1 MNKWERKIHFQ
12 QNKSKYIKRGT
23 IALSVVLLILGV
35 IYITYSKFESTQE
48 YTLINGKMVSNG
60 DASIIAIYQG
70 DTKVDSIPARDAGYY
85 FDRAECSNGA
95 TASWNVTDWSLNVN
109 TSGKTKC
116 TLYFVQGTNAVTY
129 INNLGQT
136 DTTNLIADGTSD
148 NNLRYVGANPN
159 NYVRFNNELWRIIGV
174 MNNIKTAGGTT
185 ESLIKLIR
193 NESLGVY
200 SWDSSDSSI
209 NDGYGINQWGESESY
224 EGADLMRELN
234 NDYLGNVKVGTDG
247 KWYDGP
253 DNGKW
258 GTMPSSTLSQI
269 SQSMIENVV
278 WNLGAPNNNG
288 GVFDNNWWQNFT
300 TEFSY
305 TGERAS
311 TNGKICTSGK
321 SCNDTVLRTTSW
333 TGKIALMYPSDFGFA
348 TSGGTTN
355 NRNYC
360 LNYRLN
366 DWNDASDC
374 YNNDWLYKDTTQFTL
389 SPVISSGYIGYG
401 VLYFDGALGIDSEA
415 GNSSEVFPSLYLKS
429 SIAITGGEGTES
441 NPYTLG

>member
-1 MNKWERKIHFQ
+1 MNKWERKIKFQ

-35 IYITYSKFESTQE
+35 IYITYSRFESTQE
-48 YTLINGKMVSNG
+48 YTLINGKIVGGG

-70 DTKVDSIPARDAGYY
+70 DTKVDSIPVKGSGYY
-85 FDRAECSNGA
+85 FKNAECSNGA
-95 TASWNVTDWSLNVN
+95 TASWDNIDWSLNVN

-159 NYVRFNNELWRIIGV
+159 NYVSFNGELWRIIGV

-209 NDGYGINQWGESESY
+209 NDGNGINQWGESNDY

-234 NDYLGNVKVGTDG
+234 NDYLGNIKVGTDG
-247 KWYDGP
+247 KWFKGDY
-253 DNGKW
+253 NKKEN
-258 GTMPSSTLSQI
+258 MPNNKLSQAT
-269 SQSMIENVV
+269 QSMIESVV
-278 WNLGAPNNNG
+278 WNLGNVRNSTSVNDYYNSERSSSSNSG
-288 GVFDNNWWQNFT
+288 YSGITST
-300 TEFSY
+300 T
-305 TGERAS
+305 RWV
-311 TNGKICTSGK
+311 GK
-321 SCNDTVLRTTSW
+321 V
-333 TGKIALMYPSDFGFA
+333 ALIYPSDYGFSVSDGTMLSRA
-348 TSGGTTN
+348 TCLTN
-355 NRNYC
+355 LDEWGFDY
-360 LNYRLN
+360 
-366 DWNDASDC
+366 SDC
-374 YNNDWLYKDTTQFTL
+374 MNNTWLN
-389 SPVISSGYIGYG
+389 GYYWTITEESQCVY
-401 VLYFDGALGIDSEA
+401 IDSY
-415 GNSSEVFPSLYLKS
+415 GLGFSSNADDADVRPSLYLKS